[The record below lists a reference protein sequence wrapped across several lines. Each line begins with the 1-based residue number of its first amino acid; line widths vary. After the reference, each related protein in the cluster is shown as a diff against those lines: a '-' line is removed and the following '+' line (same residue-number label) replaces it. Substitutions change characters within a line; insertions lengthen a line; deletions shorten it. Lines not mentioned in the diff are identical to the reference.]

1 MADRRPAREPG
12 PWGGRP
18 VIEVRGL
25 TKRYGSAVAVDRLS
39 FDVLPGAVTGF
50 LGLNGSGKSTT
61 MRMILG
67 LDAPDAGHA
76 RIGGQAYR
84 QLRWP
89 LREAG
94 GLLESRAF
102 HPGRSA
108 RAHLAALAASNSISQ
123 SRVAEV
129 LEIAGLGSVA
139 RKRAG
144 KFSLGMAQRLGTAA
158 ALLGA
163 PAVLLLDEPVN
174 GLDPE
179 GIRWIRGLLKN
190 LAAQGRTVLISS
202 HLISEGAQTADR
214 LIVIGQ
220 GRLLAQ
226 TTVAE
231 LSARSNSLEEAFF
244 ALTEGSAEYSASNL
258 AYQGSL

>member
-1 MADRRPAREPG
+1 M
-12 PWGGRP
+12 
-18 VIEVRGL
+18 IEVRGL
-25 TKRYGSAVAVDRLS
+25 TKRYGSRVAVDRLS
-39 FDVLPGAVTGF
+39 FDVPPGAVTGF

-129 LEIAGLGSVA
+129 LEIVGLGSA
-139 RKRAG
+139 AGKRAG
-144 KFSLGMAQRLGTAA
+144 KFSLGMAQRTQSMQF
-158 ALLGA
+158 
-163 PAVLLLDEPVN
+163 LDYVVP
-174 GLDPE
+174 
-179 GIRWIRGLLKN
+179 
-190 LAAQGRTVLISS
+190 SS
-202 HLISEGAQTADR
+202 VAWRVVVRQLEDWLEQVKENSG
-214 LIVIGQ
+214 GQ
-220 GRLLAQ
+220 
-226 TTVAE
+226 
-231 LSARSNSLEEAFF
+231 
-244 ALTEGSAEYSASNL
+244 
-258 AYQGSL
+258 